1 MLFPFENV
9 KGYAKSFKID
19 HVTINRQLEISMAE
33 SADKVA
39 KAESGLR

>member
-1 MLFPFENV
+1 MLFPL
-9 KGYAKSFKID
+9 KCQGYAKSFKID

-39 KAESGLR
+39 KGRVGLR